1 MIQEGFDR
9 GYQVGSLYAVLKVLE
24 GEFLNPELKEEFDEA
39 EESEIFKEIVAIRE
53 TLRER
58 VPEIKIASNLFK

>member
-1 MIQEGFDR
+1 M
-9 GYQVGSLYAVLKVLE
+9 GSLYAVLKVLE